1 MLISN
6 GSALNI
12 LLANNNRVLND
23 ALKEADNKTLNNLL
37 KQDSSNSSN
46 SSSSTN
52 TAASSIL
59 KEVLNSIKDGTKS
72 NSSLENILKNSTA
85 FKDLGNLSSNLSS
98 LLESIKDDE
107 SLQKF
112 KPLLENFLKNIKDV
126 TPDNLKEQIKNS
138 GIFLENKLSSNPNA
152 KLENLLQNISNLL
165 KTIDNPEAKNSSQI
179 IDNILKNI
187 PKDGSLKGSEL
198 LNNLKT
204 LVSSLQNLSSS
215 LNSNQTQTLN
225 NLANELKNFIQNGSM
240 IESKT
245 ENLVQKTLT
254 QTQTSE
260 DENINRA
267 NIEIKS
273 LINNQVKELLNQIKQ
288 DLTQNQNIIQNKNIL
303 TLIDKLIS
311 LPDIFSKSE
320 AILNSVQN
328 SNISNFSNNFA
339 TNLNPLLTALK
350 ESLQAIN
357 PKNIEIQNQINSLIK
372 KVENIIQEYTN
383 NQLDNPKDNQKLDN
397 DFKSILL
404 KMQDEVAQKT
414 DIKSQDSLKTI
425 NNLLTQIDMQ
435 QLTSL
440 VSNSNFVYIPFFWE
454 MLEDGTV
461 EIKGKEEDK
470 FFCQI
475 KLTLKDFGKIDL
487 MLSMY
492 DENKLDMTI
501 YAQREHFKVT
511 LRDNLQK
518 LKLALNE
525 ANIIPMHI
533 KLLDMKEESENK
545 EQKPT
550 NVYQNNYNNDFITSS
565 RIDIK
570 A

>member
-37 KQDSSNSSN
+37 KQDSSN

-126 TPDNLKEQIKNS
+126 TADNLKEQIKNS

-165 KTIDNPEAKNSSQI
+165 KTIDTPEAKNSSQI

-260 DENINRA
+260 DENINSA
-267 NIEIKS
+267 NNNIKS

-383 NQLDNPKDNQKLDN
+383 NNLDNPKDNQKLDN

-461 EIKGKEEDK
+461 EIKEKEEDK

>member
-37 KQDSSNSSN
+37 KQDSSN

-112 KPLLENFLKNIKDV
+112 KPLLESFLKNIKDV
-126 TPDNLKEQIKNS
+126 TADNLKEQIKNS

-152 KLENLLQNISNLL
+152 KLENLLQNISNLI
-165 KTIDNPEAKNSSQI
+165 KTIDTPEAKNSSQI

-187 PKDGSLKGSEL
+187 PKDGSLKSSEL
-198 LNNLKT
+198 VNNLKT
-204 LVSSLQNLSSS
+204 LVNSLQNLSNS
-215 LNSNQTQTLN
+215 LNPNQTQTLN
-225 NLANELKNFIQNGSM
+225 NLANELKNFIQNGVM

-245 ENLVQKTLT
+245 ENFVPKT
-254 QTQTSE
+254 QTQTPQTE
-260 DENINRA
+260 DV
-267 NIEIKS
+267 NIENTQIKN
-273 LINNQVKELLNQIKQ
+273 LINNQVKELLTQIKQ

-303 TLIDKLIS
+303 PLIDKLIS
-311 LPDIFSKSE
+311 LPDLFSKSE

-328 SNISNFSNNFA
+328 TNISNFSNNFA

-357 PKNIEIQNQINSLIK
+357 PKNSEIQNQINSLIK

-383 NQLDNPKDNQKLDN
+383 NNLDNPKDNQKLDN

-404 KMQDEVAQKT
+404 KMQDEIAQKT

-461 EIKGKEEDK
+461 EIKEKEEDK

-525 ANIIPMHI
+525 ANIIPMNV
-533 KLLDMKEESENK
+533 KLLDMKEESETQ

>member
-37 KQDSSNSSN
+37 KQDSSN

-126 TPDNLKEQIKNS
+126 TADNLKEQIKNS

-165 KTIDNPEAKNSSQI
+165 KTIDTPEAKNSSQI

-187 PKDGSLKGSEL
+187 PKDGSLKSSEL

-204 LVSSLQNLSSS
+204 LVNSLQNLSNS
-215 LNSNQTQTLN
+215 LNPNQTQTLN
-225 NLANELKNFIQNGSM
+225 NLSNELKNFIQNGVM

-245 ENLVQKTLT
+245 ENLVPKT
-254 QTQTSE
+254 QTQTPQTE
-260 DENINRA
+260 DVDVA
-267 NIEIKS
+267 NTQIKN
-273 LINNQVKELLNQIKQ
+273 LINNQVKELLTQIKQ

-303 TLIDKLIS
+303 PLIDKLIS
-311 LPDIFSKSE
+311 LPDLFSKSE

-328 SNISNFSNNFA
+328 TNISNFSNNFA

-357 PKNIEIQNQINSLIK
+357 PKNTEIQNQINSLIK

-383 NQLDNPKDNQKLDN
+383 NNLDNPKDNQKLDN

-461 EIKGKEEDK
+461 EIKEKEEDK

-525 ANIIPMHI
+525 ANIIPMNV
-533 KLLDMKEESENK
+533 KLLDMKEESETQ

>member
-37 KQDSSNSSN
+37 KQDSSN

-260 DENINRA
+260 TENINSA
-267 NIEIKS
+267 NNIKS

-311 LPDIFSKSE
+311 LPDLFSKSE

-461 EIKGKEEDK
+461 EIKEKEEDK

>member
-37 KQDSSNSSN
+37 KQDSSN

-245 ENLVQKTLT
+245 ENLVSKTLT

-260 DENINRA
+260 TENINSA
-267 NIEIKS
+267 NNIKS

-303 TLIDKLIS
+303 TLIDKLIA
-311 LPDIFSKSE
+311 LPDLFSKSE

-461 EIKGKEEDK
+461 EIKEKEEDK

>member
-37 KQDSSNSSN
+37 KQDSSN

-126 TPDNLKEQIKNS
+126 TADNLKEQIKNS

-165 KTIDNPEAKNSSQI
+165 KTIDTPEAKNSSQI

-461 EIKGKEEDK
+461 EIKEKEEDK

-565 RIDIK
+565 RIHIK

>member
-37 KQDSSNSSN
+37 KQDSSNSS
-46 SSSSTN
+46 SSTN

-72 NSSLENILKNSTA
+72 NSTLENILKNSTA
-85 FKDLGNLSSNLSS
+85 FKDLGTLSSNLSS

-112 KPLLENFLKNIKDV
+112 KPLLESFLKNIKDV
-126 TPDNLKEQIKNS
+126 TADNLKEQIKNS

-152 KLENLLQNISNLL
+152 KLENLLQNISNLI
-165 KTIDNPEAKNSSQI
+165 KTIETPEAKNSSQI

-187 PKDGSLKGSEL
+187 PKDGSFKSSEL
-198 LNNLKT
+198 VNNLKT

-225 NLANELKNFIQNGSM
+225 NLANELKNFIQNGVM

-245 ENLVQKTLT
+245 ENLVPKT
-254 QTQTSE
+254 QTQTPQTE
-260 DENINRA
+260 DV
-267 NIEIKS
+267 NIENTQIKN
-273 LINNQVKELLNQIKQ
+273 LINNQVKELLTQIKQ

-303 TLIDKLIS
+303 PLIDKLIS
-311 LPDIFSKSE
+311 LPDLFSKSE

-383 NQLDNPKDNQKLDN
+383 NNLDNPKDNQKLDN

-404 KMQDEVAQKT
+404 KMQDEIAQKT

-461 EIKGKEEDK
+461 EIKEKEEDK

>member
-37 KQDSSNSSN
+37 KQDSSN

-126 TPDNLKEQIKNS
+126 TADNLKEQIKNS

-165 KTIDNPEAKNSSQI
+165 KTIDTPEAKNSSQI

-198 LNNLKT
+198 VNNLKT

-225 NLANELKNFIQNGSM
+225 NLANELKNLIQNGVM

-245 ENLVQKTLT
+245 ENLVSKTLT
-254 QTQTSE
+254 QTQTLE

-267 NIEIKS
+267 NSEIKS

-303 TLIDKLIS
+303 PLIDKLIS
-311 LPDIFSKSE
+311 LPDLFSKSE

-328 SNISNFSNNFA
+328 TNISNFSNNFA

-383 NQLDNPKDNQKLDN
+383 NNLDNPKDNQKLDN

-461 EIKGKEEDK
+461 EIKQKEEDK

-525 ANIIPMHI
+525 ANIIPMNV
-533 KLLDMKEESENK
+533 KLLDMKEESETQ

>member
-37 KQDSSNSSN
+37 KQDSSN

-126 TPDNLKEQIKNS
+126 TADNLKEQIKNS

-165 KTIDNPEAKNSSQI
+165 KTIDTPEAKNSSQI

-198 LNNLKT
+198 VNNLKT

-245 ENLVQKTLT
+245 ENLVQKALT

-260 DENINRA
+260 TENINSA
-267 NIEIKS
+267 NNIKS
-273 LINNQVKELLNQIKQ
+273 LINNQVKELLTQIKQ

-303 TLIDKLIS
+303 PLIDKLIS
-311 LPDIFSKSE
+311 LPDLFSKSE

-383 NQLDNPKDNQKLDN
+383 NKLDNPKDNQKLDN

-404 KMQDEVAQKT
+404 KMQDEIAQKT

-461 EIKGKEEDK
+461 EIKEKEEDK

>member
-37 KQDSSNSSN
+37 KQDSSNSS
-46 SSSSTN
+46 SSTN

-72 NSSLENILKNSTA
+72 NSTLENILKNSTA

-126 TPDNLKEQIKNS
+126 TADNLKEQIKNS

-152 KLENLLQNISNLL
+152 KLENLLQNISNLI
-165 KTIDNPEAKNSSQI
+165 KTIDTPEAKNSSQI

-245 ENLVQKTLT
+245 ENLVPKTLT
-254 QTQTSE
+254 QTPQTE
-260 DENINRA
+260 DV
-267 NIEIKS
+267 NIENTQIKN
-273 LINNQVKELLNQIKQ
+273 LINNQVKELLTQIKQ

-303 TLIDKLIS
+303 PLIDKLIS
-311 LPDIFSKSE
+311 LPDLFSKSE

-328 SNISNFSNNFA
+328 TNISNFSNNFA

-383 NQLDNPKDNQKLDN
+383 NNLDNPKDNQKLDN

-461 EIKGKEEDK
+461 EIKEKEEDK

>member
-37 KQDSSNSSN
+37 KQDSSN

-126 TPDNLKEQIKNS
+126 TADNLKEQIKNS

-165 KTIDNPEAKNSSQI
+165 KTIDTPEAKNSSQI

-204 LVSSLQNLSSS
+204 LVNSLQNLSSS

-311 LPDIFSKSE
+311 LPDLFSKSE

-461 EIKGKEEDK
+461 EIKQKEEDK

-525 ANIIPMHI
+525 ANIIPMNV

>member
-37 KQDSSNSSN
+37 KQDSSN

-126 TPDNLKEQIKNS
+126 TADNLKEQIKNS

-165 KTIDNPEAKNSSQI
+165 KTIDMPEAKNSSQI

-245 ENLVQKTLT
+245 ENLVSKTLT

-260 DENINRA
+260 TENINSA
-267 NIEIKS
+267 NNIKS

-461 EIKGKEEDK
+461 EIKEKEEDK

>member
-37 KQDSSNSSN
+37 KQDSSN

-260 DENINRA
+260 TENLNSA
-267 NIEIKS
+267 NNIKS

-311 LPDIFSKSE
+311 LPDLFSKSE

-461 EIKGKEEDK
+461 EIKEKEEDK

>member
-37 KQDSSNSSN
+37 KQDSSN

-126 TPDNLKEQIKNS
+126 TADNLKEQIKNS

-165 KTIDNPEAKNSSQI
+165 KTIDTPEAKNSSQI

-225 NLANELKNFIQNGSM
+225 NLANELKNFIQNGVM

-260 DENINRA
+260 DENINSA
-267 NIEIKS
+267 NNIKS
-273 LINNQVKELLNQIKQ
+273 LINNQVKELLTQIKQ

-303 TLIDKLIS
+303 PLIDKLIS
-311 LPDIFSKSE
+311 LPDLFSKSE

-328 SNISNFSNNFA
+328 TNISNFSNNFA

-350 ESLQAIN
+350 ESLQAIS

-383 NQLDNPKDNQKLDN
+383 NNLDNPKDNQKLDN

-404 KMQDEVAQKT
+404 KMQDEIAQKT

-461 EIKGKEEDK
+461 EIKEKEEDK

-565 RIDIK
+565 SIDIK

>member
-37 KQDSSNSSN
+37 KQDSSN

-112 KPLLENFLKNIKDV
+112 KPLLESFLKNIKDV
-126 TPDNLKEQIKNS
+126 TADNLKEQIKNS

-165 KTIDNPEAKNSSQI
+165 KTIDTPEAKNSSQI

-187 PKDGSLKGSEL
+187 PKDGSLKSSEL
-198 LNNLKT
+198 VNNLKT
-204 LVSSLQNLSSS
+204 LVNSLQNLSNS
-215 LNSNQTQTLN
+215 LNPNQTQTLN
-225 NLANELKNFIQNGSM
+225 NLANELKNFIQNGVM

-245 ENLVQKTLT
+245 ENLVPKT
-254 QTQTSE
+254 QTPQTE
-260 DENINRA
+260 DV
-267 NIEIKS
+267 NIENTQIKN
-273 LINNQVKELLNQIKQ
+273 LINNQVKELLTQIKQ

-303 TLIDKLIS
+303 PLIDKLIS
-311 LPDIFSKSE
+311 LPDLFSKSE

-461 EIKGKEEDK
+461 EIKQKEEDK

>member
-37 KQDSSNSSN
+37 KQDSSNSS
-46 SSSSTN
+46 SSTN

-72 NSSLENILKNSTA
+72 NSTLENILKNSTA

-112 KPLLENFLKNIKDV
+112 KPLLESFLKNIKDV
-126 TPDNLKEQIKNS
+126 TADNLKEQIKNS

-165 KTIDNPEAKNSSQI
+165 KTIDTPEAKNSSQI

-254 QTQTSE
+254 QTQTLE
-260 DENINRA
+260 DENINSA
-267 NIEIKS
+267 NNNIKS
-273 LINNQVKELLNQIKQ
+273 LINNQVKELLTQIKQ

-311 LPDIFSKSE
+311 LPDLFSKSE

-328 SNISNFSNNFA
+328 TNISNFSNNFA

-383 NQLDNPKDNQKLDN
+383 NNLDNPKDNQKLDN

-461 EIKGKEEDK
+461 EIKEKEEDK

-525 ANIIPMHI
+525 ANIIPMNV
-533 KLLDMKEESENK
+533 KLLDMKEESETQ

>member
-37 KQDSSNSSN
+37 KQDSSNSS
-46 SSSSTN
+46 SSTN

-72 NSSLENILKNSTA
+72 NSTLENILKNSTA

-112 KPLLENFLKNIKDV
+112 KPLLESFLKNIKDV
-126 TPDNLKEQIKNS
+126 TADNLKEQIKNS

-165 KTIDNPEAKNSSQI
+165 KTIDTPEAKNSSQI

-187 PKDGSLKGSEL
+187 PKDGSLKSNEL
-198 LNNLKT
+198 VNNLKT

-225 NLANELKNFIQNGSM
+225 NLANELKNFIQNGSI

-267 NIEIKS
+267 NNEIKS
-273 LINNQVKELLNQIKQ
+273 LINNQVKELLTQIKQ
-288 DLTQNQNIIQNKNIL
+288 DLIQNKNIL

-311 LPDIFSKSE
+311 LPDLFSKSE

-461 EIKGKEEDK
+461 EIKEKEEDK

-525 ANIIPMHI
+525 ANIIPMNV
-533 KLLDMKEESENK
+533 KLLDMKEESETQ

>member
-37 KQDSSNSSN
+37 KQDSSN

-126 TPDNLKEQIKNS
+126 TADNLKEQIKNS

-165 KTIDNPEAKNSSQI
+165 KTIDTPEAKNSSQI

-245 ENLVQKTLT
+245 ENLVSKTLT

-260 DENINRA
+260 TENINSA
-267 NIEIKS
+267 NNIKS

-311 LPDIFSKSE
+311 LPDLFSKSE

-383 NQLDNPKDNQKLDN
+383 NNLDNPKDNQKLDN

-461 EIKGKEEDK
+461 EIKEKEEDK

>member
-37 KQDSSNSSN
+37 KQDSSN

-112 KPLLENFLKNIKDV
+112 KPLLESFLKNIKDV

-165 KTIDNPEAKNSSQI
+165 KNIDTPEAKNSSQI

-260 DENINRA
+260 TENINSA
-267 NIEIKS
+267 NNIKS

-311 LPDIFSKSE
+311 LPDLFSKSE

-461 EIKGKEEDK
+461 EIKEKEEDK

>member
-37 KQDSSNSSN
+37 KQDSSNSS
-46 SSSSTN
+46 SSTN

-72 NSSLENILKNSTA
+72 NSTLENILKNSTA
-85 FKDLGNLSSNLSS
+85 FKDLGNISSNLSS

-126 TPDNLKEQIKNS
+126 TADNLKEQIKNS

-165 KTIDNPEAKNSSQI
+165 KTIDTPEAKNSSQI

-260 DENINRA
+260 TENINSA
-267 NIEIKS
+267 NNIKS

-311 LPDIFSKSE
+311 LPDLFSKSE

-461 EIKGKEEDK
+461 EIKEKEEDK

-525 ANIIPMHI
+525 ANIIPMNV
-533 KLLDMKEESENK
+533 KLLDMKEESETQ

>member
-37 KQDSSNSSN
+37 KQDSSNSS
-46 SSSSTN
+46 SSTN

-72 NSSLENILKNSTA
+72 NSTLENILKNSTA

-112 KPLLENFLKNIKDV
+112 KPLLESFLKNIKDV
-126 TPDNLKEQIKNS
+126 TADNLKEQIKNS

-165 KTIDNPEAKNSSQI
+165 KTIDTPEAKNSSQI

-187 PKDGSLKGSEL
+187 PKDGSLKSSEL
-198 LNNLKT
+198 VNNLKT

-245 ENLVQKTLT
+245 ENLVPKTLT
-254 QTQTSE
+254 QTQTLE

-267 NIEIKS
+267 NSEIKS
-273 LINNQVKELLNQIKQ
+273 LINNQVKELLTQIKQ

-303 TLIDKLIS
+303 PLIDKLIS
-311 LPDIFSKSE
+311 LPDLFSKSE

-357 PKNIEIQNQINSLIK
+357 PKNSEIQNQINSLIK

-383 NQLDNPKDNQKLDN
+383 NNLDNPKDNQKLDN

-461 EIKGKEEDK
+461 EIKEKEEDK

-525 ANIIPMHI
+525 ANIIPMNV
-533 KLLDMKEESENK
+533 KLLDMKEESETQ

>member
-37 KQDSSNSSN
+37 KQDSSNSS
-46 SSSSTN
+46 SSTN

-72 NSSLENILKNSTA
+72 NSTLENILKNSTA

-126 TPDNLKEQIKNS
+126 TADNLKEQIKNS

-260 DENINRA
+260 DENINSA
-267 NIEIKS
+267 NNIKS

-311 LPDIFSKSE
+311 LPDLFSKSE

-461 EIKGKEEDK
+461 EIKEKEEDK

>member
-37 KQDSSNSSN
+37 KQDSSN

-126 TPDNLKEQIKNS
+126 TADNLKEQIKNS

-260 DENINRA
+260 TENINSA
-267 NIEIKS
+267 NNIKS

-350 ESLQAIN
+350 ESLQAIS

-461 EIKGKEEDK
+461 EIKEKEEDK

>member
-37 KQDSSNSSN
+37 KQDSSNSS
-46 SSSSTN
+46 SSTN

-72 NSSLENILKNSTA
+72 NSTLENILKNSTA

-126 TPDNLKEQIKNS
+126 TADNLKEQIKNS

-165 KTIDNPEAKNSSQI
+165 KTIDTPEAKNSSQI

-187 PKDGSLKGSEL
+187 PKDGSLKSSEL
-198 LNNLKT
+198 VNNLKT
-204 LVSSLQNLSSS
+204 LVNSLQNLSNS
-215 LNSNQTQTLN
+215 LNPNQTQTLN
-225 NLANELKNFIQNGSM
+225 NLANELKNFIQNGVM

-245 ENLVQKTLT
+245 ENLVPKT
-254 QTQTSE
+254 QTQTPQTE
-260 DENINRA
+260 DV
-267 NIEIKS
+267 NIENTQIKN
-273 LINNQVKELLNQIKQ
+273 LINNQVKELLTQIKQ

-311 LPDIFSKSE
+311 LPDLFSKSE

-328 SNISNFSNNFA
+328 TNISNFSNNFA

-461 EIKGKEEDK
+461 EIKEKEEDK

>member
-37 KQDSSNSSN
+37 KQDSSN

-126 TPDNLKEQIKNS
+126 TADNLKEQIKNS

-165 KTIDNPEAKNSSQI
+165 KTIDTPEAKNSSQI

-267 NIEIKS
+267 NSEIKS

-311 LPDIFSKSE
+311 LPDLFSKSE

-383 NQLDNPKDNQKLDN
+383 NHLDNPKDNQKLDN

-461 EIKGKEEDK
+461 EIKEKEEDK

-525 ANIIPMHI
+525 ANIIPMHV
-533 KLLDMKEESENK
+533 KLLDMKEESETQ

>member
-37 KQDSSNSSN
+37 KQDSSN

-165 KTIDNPEAKNSSQI
+165 KTIDTPEAKNSSQI

-260 DENINRA
+260 DENINSA
-267 NIEIKS
+267 NNIKS
-273 LINNQVKELLNQIKQ
+273 LINNQVKELLTQIKQ

-311 LPDIFSKSE
+311 LPDLFSKSE

-461 EIKGKEEDK
+461 EIKEKEEDK

>member
-37 KQDSSNSSN
+37 KQDSSN

-85 FKDLGNLSSNLSS
+85 FKDLGNISSNLSS

-112 KPLLENFLKNIKDV
+112 KPLLESFLKNIKDV
-126 TPDNLKEQIKNS
+126 TADNLKEQIKNS

-152 KLENLLQNISNLL
+152 KLENLLQNISNLI
-165 KTIDNPEAKNSSQI
+165 KTIDTPEAKNSSQI

-187 PKDGSLKGSEL
+187 PKDGSLKSSEL
-198 LNNLKT
+198 VNNLKT
-204 LVSSLQNLSSS
+204 LVNSLQNLSNS
-215 LNSNQTQTLN
+215 LNPNQTQTLN
-225 NLANELKNFIQNGSM
+225 NLANELKNFIQNGVM

-245 ENLVQKTLT
+245 ENLVPKTLT
-254 QTQTSE
+254 QTQTPQTE
-260 DENINRA
+260 DVDVA
-267 NIEIKS
+267 NTQIKN
-273 LINNQVKELLNQIKQ
+273 LINNQVKELLTQIKQ

-303 TLIDKLIS
+303 PLIDKLIS
-311 LPDIFSKSE
+311 LPDLFSKSE

-383 NQLDNPKDNQKLDN
+383 NNLDNPKDNQKLDN

-404 KMQDEVAQKT
+404 KMQDEIAQKT

-461 EIKGKEEDK
+461 EIKEKEEDK

-492 DENKLDMTI
+492 DENKLDITI

-533 KLLDMKEESENK
+533 KLLDMKEESETQ

>member
-37 KQDSSNSSN
+37 KQDSSNSS
-46 SSSSTN
+46 SSTN

-72 NSSLENILKNSTA
+72 NSTLENILKNSTA

-112 KPLLENFLKNIKDV
+112 KPLLESFLKNIKDV
-126 TPDNLKEQIKNS
+126 TADNLKEQIKNS

-165 KTIDNPEAKNSSQI
+165 KTIDTPEAKNSSQI

-187 PKDGSLKGSEL
+187 PKDGSFKGSEL
-198 LNNLKT
+198 VNNLKT
-204 LVSSLQNLSSS
+204 LVSSLQNISNS

-225 NLANELKNFIQNGSM
+225 NLANELKNFIQNGVM

-245 ENLVQKTLT
+245 ENLVPKTLT

-260 DENINRA
+260 GEDINRA
-267 NIEIKS
+267 NNNIKS
-273 LINNQVKELLNQIKQ
+273 LINNQVKELLTQIKQ

-311 LPDIFSKSE
+311 LPDLFSKSE

-383 NQLDNPKDNQKLDN
+383 NNLDNPKDNQKLDN

-461 EIKGKEEDK
+461 EIKQKEEDK

-525 ANIIPMHI
+525 ANIIPMNV
-533 KLLDMKEESENK
+533 KLLDMKEESETQ

>member
-37 KQDSSNSSN
+37 KQDSSN

-126 TPDNLKEQIKNS
+126 TADNLKEQIKNS

-165 KTIDNPEAKNSSQI
+165 KTIDTPETKNSSQI

-245 ENLVQKTLT
+245 ENLVSKTLT

-260 DENINRA
+260 TENINRA
-267 NIEIKS
+267 NNEIKS

-383 NQLDNPKDNQKLDN
+383 NQLDNQKDNQKLDN

-461 EIKGKEEDK
+461 EIKEKEEDK

>member
-37 KQDSSNSSN
+37 KQDSSN

-85 FKDLGNLSSNLSS
+85 FKDLGTLSSNLSS

-126 TPDNLKEQIKNS
+126 TADNLKEQIKNS

-165 KTIDNPEAKNSSQI
+165 KTIDTPEAKNSSQI

-225 NLANELKNFIQNGSM
+225 NLANELKNFIQNGSI

-461 EIKGKEEDK
+461 EIKEKEEDK

>member
-23 ALKEADNKTLNNLL
+23 ALKEADNKTLNNIL
-37 KQDSSNSSN
+37 KQDSSN

-85 FKDLGNLSSNLSS
+85 FKDLGTLSSNLSS

-112 KPLLENFLKNIKDV
+112 KPLLESFLKNIKDV
-126 TPDNLKEQIKNS
+126 TADNLKEQIKNS

-152 KLENLLQNISNLL
+152 KLENLLQNISNLI
-165 KTIDNPEAKNSSQI
+165 KTIETPEAKNSSQI

-187 PKDGSLKGSEL
+187 PKDGSLKSSEL
-198 LNNLKT
+198 VNNLKT
-204 LVSSLQNLSSS
+204 LVNSLQNLSNS
-215 LNSNQTQTLN
+215 LNPNQTQTLN
-225 NLANELKNFIQNGSM
+225 NLANELKNFIQNGVM

-245 ENLVQKTLT
+245 ENIVPKTLT
-254 QTQTSE
+254 QTPQTE
-260 DENINRA
+260 DVDVA
-267 NIEIKS
+267 NTQIKN
-273 LINNQVKELLNQIKQ
+273 LINNQVKELLTQIKQ
-288 DLTQNQNIIQNKNIL
+288 DLTQNQNIAQNKNIL

-311 LPDIFSKSE
+311 LPDLFSKSE

-328 SNISNFSNNFA
+328 TNISNFSNNFA

-357 PKNIEIQNQINSLIK
+357 PKNTEIQNQINSLIK

-383 NQLDNPKDNQKLDN
+383 NNLDNPKDNQKLDN

-435 QLTSL
+435 QLTSI

-461 EIKGKEEDK
+461 EIKQKEEDK

-533 KLLDMKEESENK
+533 KLLDMKEESETQ

>member
-37 KQDSSNSSN
+37 KQDSSNSS
-46 SSSSTN
+46 SSTN

-72 NSSLENILKNSTA
+72 NSTLENILKNSTA

-165 KTIDNPEAKNSSQI
+165 KTIDTPEAKNSSQI

-187 PKDGSLKGSEL
+187 PKDGSLKSSEL
-198 LNNLKT
+198 VNNLKT

-225 NLANELKNFIQNGSM
+225 NLANELKNFIQNGVM

-245 ENLVQKTLT
+245 ENLVPKT
-254 QTQTSE
+254 QTQTPQTE
-260 DENINRA
+260 DV
-267 NIEIKS
+267 NIENTQIKN
-273 LINNQVKELLNQIKQ
+273 LINNQVKELLTQIKQ

-303 TLIDKLIS
+303 PLIDKLIS
-311 LPDIFSKSE
+311 LPDLFSKSE

-383 NQLDNPKDNQKLDN
+383 NNLDNPKDNQKLDN

-461 EIKGKEEDK
+461 EIKEKEEDK

>member
-37 KQDSSNSSN
+37 KQDSSNSS
-46 SSSSTN
+46 SSTN

-72 NSSLENILKNSTA
+72 NSTLENILKNSTA

-112 KPLLENFLKNIKDV
+112 KPLLESFLKNIKDV
-126 TPDNLKEQIKNS
+126 TADNLKEQIKNS

-152 KLENLLQNISNLL
+152 KLENLLQNISNLI
-165 KTIDNPEAKNSSQI
+165 KTIDTPEAKNSSQI

-187 PKDGSLKGSEL
+187 PKDGSFKSSEL
-198 LNNLKT
+198 VNNLKT

-225 NLANELKNFIQNGSM
+225 NLANELKNFIQNGVM

-245 ENLVQKTLT
+245 ENIVPKTLT
-254 QTQTSE
+254 QTPQTE
-260 DENINRA
+260 DVDVA
-267 NIEIKS
+267 NTQIKN
-273 LINNQVKELLNQIKQ
+273 LINNQVKELLTQIKQ

-303 TLIDKLIS
+303 PLIDKLIS
-311 LPDIFSKSE
+311 LPDLFSKSE

-357 PKNIEIQNQINSLIK
+357 PKNTEIQNQINSLIK

-383 NQLDNPKDNQKLDN
+383 NNLDNPKDNQKLDN

-404 KMQDEVAQKT
+404 KMQDEIAQKT

-461 EIKGKEEDK
+461 EIKEKEEDK

-525 ANIIPMHI
+525 ANIIPMNV
-533 KLLDMKEESENK
+533 KLLDMKEESETQ

>member
-37 KQDSSNSSN
+37 KQDSSN

-112 KPLLENFLKNIKDV
+112 KPLLESFLKNIKDV
-126 TPDNLKEQIKNS
+126 TADNLKEQIKNS

-165 KTIDNPEAKNSSQI
+165 KTIDTPEAKNSSQI

-198 LNNLKT
+198 VNNLKT

-260 DENINRA
+260 DENINSA
-267 NIEIKS
+267 NNIKS
-273 LINNQVKELLNQIKQ
+273 LINNQVKELLTQIKQ

-311 LPDIFSKSE
+311 LPDLFSKSE

-461 EIKGKEEDK
+461 EIKEKEEDK

-525 ANIIPMHI
+525 ANIIPMNV
-533 KLLDMKEESENK
+533 KLLDMKEESETQ

>member
-23 ALKEADNKTLNNLL
+23 ALKEADNKTLNNIL
-37 KQDSSNSSN
+37 KQDSSN

-85 FKDLGNLSSNLSS
+85 FKDLGTLSSNLSS

-112 KPLLENFLKNIKDV
+112 KPLLESFLKNIKDV
-126 TPDNLKEQIKNS
+126 TADNLKEQIKNS

-152 KLENLLQNISNLL
+152 KLENLLQNISNLI
-165 KTIDNPEAKNSSQI
+165 KTIETPEAKNSSQI

-187 PKDGSLKGSEL
+187 PKDGSLKSSEL
-198 LNNLKT
+198 VNNLKT
-204 LVSSLQNLSSS
+204 LVNSLQNLSNS
-215 LNSNQTQTLN
+215 LNPNQTQTLN
-225 NLANELKNFIQNGSM
+225 NLANELKNFIQNGVM

-245 ENLVQKTLT
+245 ENIVPKTLT
-254 QTQTSE
+254 QTPQTE
-260 DENINRA
+260 DVDVA
-267 NIEIKS
+267 NTQIKN
-273 LINNQVKELLNQIKQ
+273 LINNQVKELLTQIKQ
-288 DLTQNQNIIQNKNIL
+288 DLTQNQNIAQNKNIL

-311 LPDIFSKSE
+311 LPDLFSKSE

-328 SNISNFSNNFA
+328 TNISNFSNNFA

-357 PKNIEIQNQINSLIK
+357 PKNTEIQNQINSLIK

-383 NQLDNPKDNQKLDN
+383 NNLDNPKDNQKLDN

-454 MLEDGTV
+454 MLEDGSV
-461 EIKGKEEDK
+461 EIKQKEEDK

-525 ANIIPMHI
+525 ANIIPMNV
-533 KLLDMKEESENK
+533 KLLDMKEESETQ

>member
-37 KQDSSNSSN
+37 KQDSSN

-126 TPDNLKEQIKNS
+126 TADNLKEQIKNS

-165 KTIDNPEAKNSSQI
+165 KTIDTPEAKNSSQI

-204 LVSSLQNLSSS
+204 LVNSLQNLSSS

-260 DENINRA
+260 TENINRA
-267 NIEIKS
+267 NNEIKS

-461 EIKGKEEDK
+461 EIKEKEEDK

>member
-37 KQDSSNSSN
+37 KQDSSN

-126 TPDNLKEQIKNS
+126 TADNLKEQIKNS

-165 KTIDNPEAKNSSQI
+165 KTIDTPEAKNSSQI

-260 DENINRA
+260 TENINSA
-267 NIEIKS
+267 NNIKS

-311 LPDIFSKSE
+311 LPDLFSKSE

-461 EIKGKEEDK
+461 EIKQKEEDK

>member
-37 KQDSSNSSN
+37 KQDSSN

-165 KTIDNPEAKNSSQI
+165 KTIDTPEAKNSSQI

-245 ENLVQKTLT
+245 ENLVPKTLT
-254 QTQTSE
+254 QAQTLE

-267 NIEIKS
+267 NSEIKS

-311 LPDIFSKSE
+311 LPDLFSKSE

-461 EIKGKEEDK
+461 EIKEKEEDK

>member
-37 KQDSSNSSN
+37 KQDSSNSS
-46 SSSSTN
+46 SSTN

-72 NSSLENILKNSTA
+72 NSTLENILKNSTA

-112 KPLLENFLKNIKDV
+112 KPLLESFLKNIKDV
-126 TPDNLKEQIKNS
+126 TADNLKEQIKNS

-152 KLENLLQNISNLL
+152 KLENLLQNISNLI
-165 KTIDNPEAKNSSQI
+165 KTIDTPEAKNSSQI

-187 PKDGSLKGSEL
+187 PKDGSLKSSEL
-198 LNNLKT
+198 VNNLKT
-204 LVSSLQNLSSS
+204 LVNSLQNLSNS
-215 LNSNQTQTLN
+215 LNPNQTQTLN
-225 NLANELKNFIQNGSM
+225 NLANELKNFIQNGVM

-245 ENLVQKTLT
+245 ENLVPKT
-254 QTQTSE
+254 QTQTPQTE
-260 DENINRA
+260 DVDVA
-267 NIEIKS
+267 NTQIKN
-273 LINNQVKELLNQIKQ
+273 LINNQVKELLTQIKQ

-311 LPDIFSKSE
+311 LPDLFSKSE

-383 NQLDNPKDNQKLDN
+383 NNLDNPKDNQKLDN

-461 EIKGKEEDK
+461 EIKEKEEDK

-525 ANIIPMHI
+525 ANIIPMNV
-533 KLLDMKEESENK
+533 KLLDMKEESETQ